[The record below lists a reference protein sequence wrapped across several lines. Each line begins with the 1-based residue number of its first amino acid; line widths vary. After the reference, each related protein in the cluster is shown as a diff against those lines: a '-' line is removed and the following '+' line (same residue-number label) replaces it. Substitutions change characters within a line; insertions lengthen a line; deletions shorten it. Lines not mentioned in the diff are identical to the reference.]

1 MGDTRGDDVRR
12 WYVVFSIHRTRSR
25 TGALRSVLATH
36 NKEKG
41 QGPKKG
47 KGAEIARWEAE
58 LRQSLANKKTK
69 ASSAGLSKEAH
80 ALVQAQLVKEAAIRE
95 RVGALRVRLV
105 RALAFVRSIVR
116 AGGAGIKPFVQ
127 PVAERLLEGATSRM
141 CARLIDGG
149 EDGVGPG
156 AEDGPFETFVSLT
169 RCLSERLEGLRRWV
183 GVAVLRALEVGCIPE
198 EQAAEALG
206 CAYIPSCRF
215 HIRFERMRQQRWC
228 SACSTGSGRSLNK
241 RRWTRPRFRSRS
253 CCSGVLHARVG
264 SALNRVGAEAGIGI
278 QMGRRGSS
286 RSSSCWT

>member
-1 MGDTRGDDVRR
+1 MAFIAPEVVLPRVMDQLKVDIDGEALGRLTEEDTGIWETPEGTTYIDGA
-12 WYVVFSIHRTRSR
+12 WYCSVFSIHRTRSR
-25 TGALRSVLATH
+25 TGALRLVLATH

-47 KGAEIARWEAE
+47 KGAEIACWEAE

-80 ALVQAQLVKEAAIRE
+80 ALVQAQLVKEAAVRE
-95 RVGALRVRLV
+95 CVGALRVRLV
-105 RALAFVRSIVR
+105 RALAFVRSVVR

-127 PVAERLLEGATSRM
+127 PMAERLLEGATSRV
-141 CARLIDGG
+141 CARLIGG
-149 EDGVGPG
+149 GGDGVGPG

-206 CAYIPSCRF
+206 CAYVP
-215 HIRFERMRQQRWC
+215 
-228 SACSTGSGRSLNK
+228 
-241 RRWTRPRFRSRS
+241 
-253 CCSGVLHARVG
+253 
-264 SALNRVGAEAGIGI
+264 
-278 QMGRRGSS
+278 
-286 RSSSCWT
+286 